1 MLPVRIAIFEDENL
15 TREMLKDLVNSAS
28 DMVCTGAYADA
39 RDLIR
44 KVESA
49 APTVILMD
57 IEMPGMNGIDAVR
70 IIKENFPA
78 IHIVMQTV
86 YNDDEKIFQSI
97 VAGASGY
104 LLKGTPAPKIIEA
117 LHEAI
122 LGGSPF
128 SPGVASRIVDQFRKQ
143 SVPAEIETVKLSDR
157 ELEILQC
164 MINGMSNK
172 LIADRCFI
180 SSNTVKFH
188 IRNIYEKLRVNS
200 KSSAVA
206 QALKRKLI

>member
-1 MLPVRIAIFEDENL
+1 MQAVRVAIFEDEHL

-28 DMVCTGAYADA
+28 NMVCTGAYADA
-39 RDLIR
+39 HDLIR

-49 APTVILMD
+49 EPSVILMD
-57 IEMPGMNGIDAVR
+57 IEMPGINGIEAVR

-78 IHIVMQTV
+78 IHIIMQTV
-86 YNDDEKIFQSI
+86 HDDDDKIFQSI
-97 VAGASGY
+97 CAGASGY
-104 LLKGTPAPKIIEA
+104 LIKGIPAARILEA
-117 LHEAI
+117 LNEAL

-128 SPGVASRIVDQFRKQ
+128 SPGVASRIIDQFRKQ
-143 SVPAEIETVKLSDR
+143 SVPAEIDSIKLSDR
-157 ELEILQC
+157 EHEILQF
-164 MINGMSNK
+164 MVNGMSNK
-172 LIADRCFI
+172 MIADRCFI